1 MNTNFAAL
9 PRRALATRQLASA
22 ILMAMAS
29 AGSPFFSAHALEFG
43 DQNGWHSTLNTT
55 VSYGVSQR
63 VADRNESLIGK
74 AYFNPL
80 VSQLPNAQQRT
91 ASGRFSVNTDDG
103 DLNYDQGD
111 LFSNV
116 FKITSEFNLKY
127 QENWGAFVRA
137 SYFYDFTNNRK
148 DFLSELAKEKI
159 GTDFKFLDAFVFH
172 NFEVGDHQGSIRLG
186 RQVVSWGESTFIQ
199 NGINVINPVDV
210 SKLRSAGSELKEAFL
225 PVNMLWGS
233 YNFTDNLS
241 AELLYQFEFS
251 QTEPDPAGTYFSTN
265 DFATLGGQYVMLNFG
280 LVPQPVINPEN
291 YYPVCFGNRA
301 TDTTLPAALVP
312 TACNVAIPRSPDR
325 YPSESG
331 QWGGAVRYFAENLN
345 NTEFGFYYLNYH
357 SRLPVI
363 SATSITSTNLRSGRY
378 YVEYPENIHLFGVS
392 FNTQLEN
399 MGVALQGELS
409 HRPNVP
415 LQVDDVEL
423 LFAALSPLNALIPQ
437 PGNRFISQLGS
448 VPVGTDVQ
456 GWYRHEVSQA
466 QLTATKAFGPGN
478 WLGAEQIALVA
489 EVGATEVWD
498 LPEQD
503 ELRYQGDGTDTGGEY
518 DVLTG
523 RLRNPQTQI
532 KGFPTSFS
540 WGYRLALR
548 ADYPN
553 AFGSSINLSPRFAF
567 NHDVN
572 GISPGP
578 GGNFIEDRKSV
589 TLGVEANYLNRWSAD
604 VSYTNFFGAGDLNL
618 IHDRD
623 FVTFAVKYSF

>member
-1 MNTNFAAL
+1 MKTKFITL
-9 PRRALATRQLASA
+9 PFVRRGLSLAITTAIAS
-22 ILMAMAS
+22 L
-29 AGSPFFSAHALEFG
+29 PLSAHSIEFG
-43 DQNGWHSTLNTT
+43 DQSGWHSSLNTT
-55 VSYGVSQR
+55 LSYGLSER
-63 VADRNESLIGK
+63 VADRDDSMIGK
-74 AYFNPL
+74 AHFNSL
-80 VSQLPNAQQRT
+80 VSQLPNAQQR
-91 ASGRFSVNTDDG
+91 ASTGRFSVNTDDG

-116 FKITSEFNLKY
+116 IKATTELSVKY
-127 QENWGAFVRA
+127 QEDWGAFIRA
-137 SYFYDFTNNRK
+137 SYFYDFTNTQK
-148 DFLSELAKEKI
+148 DFLSDLAKEKV
-159 GTDFKFLDAFVFH
+159 GRKFKFLDAFVFH
-172 NFEVGDHQGSIRLG
+172 NFEINDHQGAVRLG

-280 LVPQPVINPEN
+280 LVPQPVVNPDN
-291 YYPVCFGNRA
+291 YYPVCFG
-301 TDTTLPAALVP
+301 LPADKTP
-312 TACNVAIPRSPDR
+312 SGCSVAIPRSPDR
-325 YPSESG
+325 YPSENG
-331 QWGGAVRYFAENLN
+331 QWGGAIRYFAEGLN

-363 SATSITSTNLRSGRY
+363 SGTSLTSTALRSGRY

-392 FNTQLEN
+392 FNTQLES

-409 HRPNVP
+409 HRPNAP

-437 PGNRFISQLGS
+437 PGNRFISQLGT
-448 VPVGTDVQ
+448 VPVGTDIQ
-456 GWYRHEVSQA
+456 GWERHEVSQA
-466 QLTATKAFGPGN
+466 QLTATKVFGPGN
-478 WLGAEQIALVA
+478 WLGAEQIALVG

-498 LPEQD
+498 LPEQE
-503 ELRYQGDGTDTGGEY
+503 ELRYQGDGTDTGGGY
-518 DVLTG
+518 DLTSG
-523 RLRNPQTQI
+523 RLRNPQTQVN
-532 KGFPTSFS
+532 GFATPFS
-540 WGYRLALR
+540 WGYRLAIR
-548 ADYPN
+548 ADYNN
-553 AFGSSINLSPRFAF
+553 AFGSAFNLSPRIAF

-572 GISPGP
+572 GITAGP
-578 GGNFIEDRKSV
+578 GGNFLEDRKSV
-589 TLGVEANYLNRWSAD
+589 TVGVETNYLNKWSAD
-604 VSYTNFFGAGDLNL
+604 LSYTNFFGAGDLNL

-623 FVTFAVKYSF
+623 FVTLAVKYSF